1 MIARPAH
8 ANAAARGACA
18 TAGLALGLALASLA
32 SSAAHARAQ
41 EGPYSNYLVGERS
54 LGLAGAFV
62 GLADDPSAIFHNPGG
77 TARLPTSAASGSLW
91 ALVRGSRDVEH
102 GYRTDLGA
110 TDLDYSAPLALPLF
124 LAGVVKFGAAQK
136 DGVRPHALGAA
147 LFTPYSDERR
157 FVVQLD
163 TASAVD
169 RLEVRHNDRARWLGI
184 SYAYRLEPGL
194 SLGVSA
200 FWAMRSLDHDEVE
213 LRAREDLP
221 TNSAVGSTHS
231 RSSTLSI
238 DTDHAVARVG
248 LLLELR
254 RDLRAGVMFQ
264 PPGFQFADSVE
275 TEHVVTDV
283 GPNPTRIELDHHSS
297 GGANLPMPWELRMGV
312 TWLRS
317 VDTLVTID
325 LSLFGPI
332 GTSRDP
338 LPLVENQDVQLGVL
352 VPENTYRRTTL
363 RGAIGFQTVF
373 ADLLPIRGGLFFERS
388 AAPVVPPTSNA
399 YALDRMSSVG
409 FALSLGVR
417 TGGYD
422 LAVGSTA
429 VPGFGDGLALVR
441 GGNLDAPPRYE
452 LSSVKNTMVMI
463 YLGGAKSA
471 VKELVSTLSD

>member
-1 MIARPAH
+1 MIARPAYVPW
-8 ANAAARGACA
+8 
-18 TAGLALGLALASLA
+18 LWIALLALAGSSVARRA
-32 SSAAHARAQ
+32 SAQ

-77 TARLPTSAASGSLW
+77 TARMPTAAASGSLW
-91 ALVRGSRDVEH
+91 ALVRGSRDVER
-102 GYRTDLGA
+102 GFRTDLGS

-124 LAGVVKFGAAQK
+124 LAGVFKFGPKQR

-157 FVVQLD
+157 FIAQLD
-163 TASAVD
+163 TNDAVD

-194 SLGVSA
+194 SLGVST

-213 LRAREDLP
+213 IRAREQLP
-221 TNSAVGSTHS
+221 TDSSVGSAHS

-238 DTDHAVARVG
+238 DTDHLVARIG

-264 PPGFQFADSVE
+264 PPGWQFADSVDS
-275 TEHVVTDV
+275 EHTTTDV
-283 GPNPTRIELDHHSS
+283 GPDPTRILIQHQTG

-317 VDTLVTID
+317 VDALVTLD
-325 LSLFGPI
+325 LSLFGPV
-332 GTSRDP
+332 GSSQDP
-338 LPLVENQDVQLGVL
+338 LPLVEDQSIALGVL
-352 VPENTYRRTTL
+352 VPATTYRRTTL
-363 RGAIGFQTVF
+363 RGAMGFQTVIGE
-373 ADLLPIRGGLFFERS
+373 LIPVRGGMFFERS
-388 AAPVVPPTSNA
+388 AAPTVQPTSNA
-399 YALDRMSSVG
+399 YVLDHVSTVG

-417 TGGYD
+417 TSGYD
-422 LAVGSTA
+422 LSVGSTA
-429 VPGFGDGLALVR
+429 VIGFGDGLALVR
-441 GGNLDAPPRYE
+441 GANLDAPARY
-452 LSSVKNTMVMI
+452 LATKVQNKMLMI
-463 YLGGAKSA
+463 YIGGAKSA